1 MFLCVLVQS
10 FNLRHTE
17 KKKEPVQPS
26 TNINVA
32 VILEKA
38 NAIRQVSITLF
49 VSCLLQK
56 SHFFPLP
63 LHERS
68 IAITMTSE
76 EIMNPFE
83 NVQKWNAFHLVCLKT
98 EFLPLPNVNRINW
111 KSSEK
116 SFVCSKAPLEFS
128 KGKLWCLQNFEC
140 MLKPFCLVFVKVFMA
155 SAWSLA
161 QGLGFRV

>member
-17 KKKEPVQPS
+17 KKKEPVVQPS

-68 IAITMTSE
+68 ITITMTSE

-111 KSSEK
+111 KSILRK
-116 SFVCSKAPLEFS
+116 VLCQRHHLNFP
-128 KGKLWCLQNFEC
+128 KGNCGAFKILRAYWNL
-140 MLKPFCLVFVKVFMA
+140 
-155 SAWSLA
+155 SA
-161 QGLGFRV
+161 

>member
-17 KKKEPVQPS
+17 QKKEPVVQPS

-56 SHFFPLP
+56 SHFFALA
-63 LHERS
+63 LNERS

-98 EFLPLPNVNRINW
+98 EFLPLPNVNRIKW
-111 KSSEK
+111 KSILRKVLRLFKGTTWIFQREI
-116 SFVCSKAPLEFS
+116 VAPSKFLRAYWNL
-128 KGKLWCLQNFEC
+128 
-140 MLKPFCLVFVKVFMA
+140 
-155 SAWSLA
+155 SA
-161 QGLGFRV
+161 